1 MLLKK
6 LLDRIF
12 GHGDDDDD
20 DDDKFDLNHSKSSKH
35 SAK

>member
-6 LLDRIF
+6 PLDKIF
-12 GHGDDDDD
+12 GHGDDDD
-20 DDDKFDLNHSKSSKH
+20 KFDFNHSKSSKH

>member
-6 LLDRIF
+6 LLDKIF

-20 DDDKFDLNHSKSSKH
+20 DDKFDFNHSKSSKH

>member
-6 LLDRIF
+6 LLDKIF

-20 DDDKFDLNHSKSSKH
+20 KFDFNHSKSSKH